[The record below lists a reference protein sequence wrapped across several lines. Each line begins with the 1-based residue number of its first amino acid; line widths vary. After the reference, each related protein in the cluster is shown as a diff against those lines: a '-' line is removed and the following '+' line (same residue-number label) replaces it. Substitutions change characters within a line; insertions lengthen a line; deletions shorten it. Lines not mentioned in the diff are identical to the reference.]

1 MNKTEFIARVAEHQE
16 IPKTKAKEIVET
28 VLAEICNVITDHDSV
43 YFQELGTFGAT
54 LKEEHTSKNP
64 SNGETIT
71 VPAKYV
77 PTFKF
82 GNQIKKATKATL

>member
-1 MNKTEFIARVAEHQE
+1 MNKTEFTALYAEHQD
-16 IPKTKAKEIVET
+16 ISKVKAKEIVDT

-54 LKEEHTSKNP
+54 LKEEHEMRNP
-64 SNGETIT
+64 QTGETIT

-82 GNQIKKATKATL
+82 GSQIKKCTK

>member
-1 MNKTEFIARVAEHQE
+1 MTKTDFIALYAEHQD
-16 IPKTKAKEIVET
+16 IPKTKAKEIVDT

-54 LKEEHTSKNP
+54 LKEEHVMRNP
-64 SNGETIT
+64 ATGETIT

-82 GNQIKKATKATL
+82 GGQIKKCTK

>member
-1 MNKTEFIARVAEHQE
+1 MTKTEFIVLYAEHQD
-16 IPKTKAKEIVET
+16 IPKAKAKEIVDT
-28 VLAEICNVITDHDSV
+28 VLAEICNVITDHESV

-54 LKEEHTSKNP
+54 LKDEHEMRHPAT
-64 SNGETIT
+64 GETIT

-82 GNQIKKATKATL
+82 GSQIKKCTK

>member
-1 MNKTEFIARVAEHQE
+1 MNKNEFIALYAEHQE
-16 IPKTKAKEIVET
+16 LSKSKAKEIVDT

-43 YFQELGTFGAT
+43 YFQELGTFGAV
-54 LKEEHTSKNP
+54 LREEHESRNP
-64 SNGETIT
+64 ATGDIIT

-82 GNQIKKATKATL
+82 GSQIKKCTK

>member
-1 MNKTEFIARVAEHQE
+1 MNKTEFIALYAEHQDLS
-16 IPKTKAKEIVET
+16 KVKAKEIVDT
-28 VLAEICNVITDHDSV
+28 VLAEICNVIADHDSV

-54 LKEEHTSKNP
+54 FKEEHEMRNP
-64 SNGETIT
+64 ATGETIT

-82 GNQIKKATKATL
+82 GSQIKNCIK